1 MFLLSKCMYWVLL
14 LYRRQQYFGPVFIGI
29 GGWLRSFEY
38 SSCVQ
43 VKNSAGSWITAA
55 PIPDTFVCNI
65 GDMMR
70 IWTNGLYEPTLHRV
84 ANADRSRSRVSLPF
98 FYEPAFDT
106 VVTPIPGLHGSS
118 ENHMLSPKHYGRHL
132 ESKVFSNFEL

>member
-1 MFLLSKCMYWVLL
+1 MIGNCCYITDGRDPNLYSQGGVLAVVDRMDSVGL
-14 LYRRQQYFGPVFIGI
+14 G
-29 GGWLRSFEY
+29 
-38 SSCVQ
+38 CVQ
-43 VKNSAGSWITAA
+43 VKNAAGSWITAA
-55 PIPDTFVCNI
+55 PVPGTFVCNI

-106 VVTPIPGLHGSS
+106 VVTPIPGLHGTSPS
-118 ENHMLSPKHYGRHL
+118 QMLPSKHYGRHL
-132 ESKVFSNFEL
+132 ESKVFCNFEL